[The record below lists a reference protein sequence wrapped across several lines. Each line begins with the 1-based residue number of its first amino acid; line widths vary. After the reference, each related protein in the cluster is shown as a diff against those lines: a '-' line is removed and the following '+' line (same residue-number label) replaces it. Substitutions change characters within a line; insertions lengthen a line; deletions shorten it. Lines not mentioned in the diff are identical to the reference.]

1 MNKINNKQ
9 QNKINSRWQMS
20 ESVLVGVLLAFSGGY
35 MDAYT
40 YIFRDNVFANAQTG
54 NIILLGI
61 NISGMNY
68 SASVRYLFPVLSFIT
83 GVFAAQAL
91 KLKFG
96 DTRKPHWRQTAILVE
111 IIIMLTVAFMGTD
124 MNLIANSM
132 ISLACGIQVQSFR
145 KVHNNSLATTMC
157 IGNLR
162 TATDLFCS
170 SVFKK
175 DRKLFNKSMFYYGF
189 ILVFTMGA
197 VFGKNCTAILGQW
210 AILVSALILFIVFL
224 CMFLEE
230 EEEIDILRSWQKNS

>member
-1 MNKINNKQ
+1 
-9 QNKINSRWQMS
+9 MS

-40 YIFRDNVFANAQTG
+40 YVFRDNVFANAQTG

-61 NISGMNY
+61 NISNMNY
-68 SASVRYLFPVLSFIT
+68 SVSVRYLLPVLSFVT
-83 GVFAAQAL
+83 GVFAAQML
-91 KLKFG
+91 KLKFR
-96 DTRKPHWRQTAILVE
+96 DARKPHWRQIAIIAE
-111 IIIMLTVAFMGTD
+111 IIIMLAVAYMGTD

-145 KVHNNSLATTMC
+145 KVHDNSLATTMC

-175 DRKLFNKSMFYYGF
+175 DRKLFNRSMFYYGF
-189 ILVFTMGA
+189 ILTFAVGA

-210 AILVSALILFIVFL
+210 SILVSGMILLLVFL
-224 CMFLEE
+224 LMFFENE
-230 EEEIDILRSWQKNS
+230 GEIYFANKRNKI